1 MDATLLVDESLCIF
15 DVAVLI
21 AWPLTIGIMG
31 EDCAT
36 QDALLRINCAGQV
49 LPDWS
54 IVIIKVLDA
63 MEQLLFRPWFV
74 DGWLPISKRKARQAS
89 LGTSRDL
96 KERKSAPHERQQRA
110 RLRNWLHR
118 LEPELDGY
126 ILIPLYGIDLRAWA

>member
-1 MDATLLVDESLCIF
+1 MDAALFVDEGLGVF

-21 AWPLTIGIMG
+21 AWSLAIGIMG
-31 EDCAT
+31 KDRAT

-74 DGWLPISKRKARQAS
+74 DGWLPISEREARQAG
-89 LGTSRDL
+89 LGTPRDL
-96 KERKSAPHERQQRA
+96 EERNSAPHERQQRA
-110 RLRNWLHR
+110 RLRNRLHR

-126 ILIPLYGIDLRAWA
+126 ILVPLYGIDLRAWA